1 MINEIEDATVSLL
14 TANLESARKIGVQ
27 KGVQG
32 LTHPAVYASVDEG
45 HFEKVTGATY
55 KQFVTLYVD
64 IIFSSLKDQKAR
76 REGINLILEGALQ
89 LLLFNDLGLGIHP
102 LAPKSWKNTTTTEL
116 DELGLISYSLELST
130 FYHLKKQSTEEVSD
144 LITIGLSYLLTPG
157 DTTVD
162 GSDILTT
169 TV

>member
-14 TANLESARKIGVQ
+14 TVNLESARKIGVQ

-45 HFEKVTGATY
+45 RFERVTSTTY

-89 LLLFNDLGLGIHP
+89 LLLLNDLGLDIHP
-102 LAPKSWKNTTTTEL
+102 LTPKSWKNTTTAEL

-130 FYHLKKQSTEEVSD
+130 FYHLKKQSAEEIND
-144 LITIGLSYLLTPG
+144 LISIGISYLLTPG
-157 DTTVD
+157 DATID